1 MTGGIVVG
9 DKATR
14 DARIRAAL
22 AVLAPVEIELID
34 EGHKHVGHEG
44 ARHGHGHYALR
55 IVAECFRGL
64 PPIACHRKV
73 HAALGDLLRTDIHA
87 ISIHASAPLR

>member
-1 MTGGIVVG
+1 MSVVIVG

-22 AVLAPVEIELID
+22 SVLDPIVIELID

-55 IVAECFRGL
+55 IVAETFRGL
-64 PPIACHRKV
+64 TPIACHRKV
-73 HAALGDLLRTDIHA
+73 HSALGDLLRSDIHA
-87 ISIHASAPLR
+87 ITIHASAPLR